1 MSNRGVTIRYNITS
15 GNMNNQD
22 WQNNYNQMMNN
33 FNNWMNN
40 LNNNMNNRNQNSNN
54 SNSGPRVYHFNF
66 NNMMDN
72 LNDFNFNYSYEV
84 NDVIRESRNNAS
96 IRSSRNN
103 LTSSINNSV
112 NLNDF
117 SGGEKKKLQ
126 LILEMDEYQYKHIQ
140 KYDDSRKE
148 TNCAICLEDFKN
160 TDIIKAFC
168 TCKHIFHKKCLLNW
182 LKDHDICPLC
192 KHDLNDDMREL

>member
-22 WQNNYNQMMNN
+22 WQNHYNQMMNN

-84 NDVIRESRNNAS
+84 NDYIRESSNNAS

-117 SGGEKKKLQ
+117 
-126 LILEMDEYQYKHIQ
+126 
-140 KYDDSRKE
+140 
-148 TNCAICLEDFKN
+148 
-160 TDIIKAFC
+160 
-168 TCKHIFHKKCLLNW
+168 
-182 LKDHDICPLC
+182 
-192 KHDLNDDMREL
+192 

>member
-1 MSNRGVTIRYNITS
+1 MSNRGVTFRYNIVS
-15 GNMNNQD
+15 GNMNNED

-40 LNNNMNNRNQNSNN
+40 FNNNMNNRNQNSNN

-66 NNMMDN
+66 NNMLDN

-84 NDVIRESRNNAS
+84 NAVIRESRNNAS

>member
-22 WQNNYNQMMNN
+22 WQNHYNQMMNN

-84 NDVIRESRNNAS
+84 NDYIRESSNNAS

-168 TCKHIFHKKCLLNW
+168 ACKHIFHKKCLLNW